1 MKGSHCSE
9 PSNQDS
15 HFLNT
20 FMLKVSALPAP
31 QRTMQWLGWKG
42 LPKITKPCNG
52 WVGRDL
58 EDHRTMK
65 QLGWKGPP
73 SPPNHSLQTRQEM
86 QPVRKQ
92 QEICI
97 FGFSLFSSF
106 LPTFFFFLP
115 YAFCLLSAGFP
126 RTPSLHFSHALYM
139 NRPDYNRPALK
150 CIITMM
156 TVITIKHSF
165 NRNNNNNKKIYKK

>member
-1 MKGSHCSE
+1 
-9 PSNQDS
+9 
-15 HFLNT
+15 
-20 FMLKVSALPAP
+20 
-31 QRTMQWLGWKG
+31 
-42 LPKITKPCNG
+42 
-52 WVGRDL
+52 
-58 EDHRTMK
+58 
-65 QLGWKGPP
+65 
-73 SPPNHSLQTRQEM
+73 M

-97 FGFSLFSSF
+97 FGFSLFSSSF
-106 LPTFFFFLP
+106 SSLFFFFLP

-126 RTPSLHFSHALYM
+126 RTPSLHFSLALYM

-165 NRNNNNNKKIYKK
+165 NRNNNNNKKIKKKKKGLLLSGWEMLQHSSIPCSAELLAQGTCFWVNLRGFWQEDCGYVSPKVAFGLL